1 MKALSSLSKFVG
13 CYDRWRNIITNYQLK
28 WSNDNNLNIFKN
40 ILIDHDKSYDSML
53 EWLRKIINLP
63 NLKESYRNIL
73 LFTTLTGLR
82 QLEAL
87 QSIKKIKDDSQYYI
101 SKNTML
107 LEHFRFPHFFFEEQR
122 KHTSVLS
129 MNLF

>member
-1 MKALSSLSKFVG
+1 
-13 CYDRWRNIITNYQLK
+13 
-28 WSNDNNLNIFKN
+28 
-40 ILIDHDKSYDSML
+40 ML